1 MKSMW
6 SFVAL
11 SLIAG
16 GGAMAQSFDI
26 PGRSTTI
33 PDPQP
38 DWIFIGPGLV
48 DVGAD
53 QFIGNVS
60 LGGSGLGAARL
71 RVARDGSEIYAAES
85 FRTRGNRGERTDA
98 VTIFEPSALS
108 VSGEVIIP
116 PKIAPMSP
124 VDGVNALSD
133 DGRFLA
139 VFNLTPAQSV
149 SIVDTTTREFVGE
162 ITTPG
167 CSLVFGAGDLRFL
180 MICAN
185 GDLLN
190 VELNSDGTERRK
202 ARVQGFFDPEQ
213 DPLREN
219 AVRYRD
225 QWIFVSF
232 AGIAHTVD
240 VSGEPEFSE
249 TWPMLVRRDQ
259 RDDWQIAGRQ
269 NLAVHEG
276 SGRLYSIVRQSAEPL
291 DDPADFDGHEIWVY
305 DIESQERIDRF
316 EAIPERESAGGGG
329 GGIGSTTG
337 DGAVGIVVTQGLNPL
352 LVTIGGGGVSV
363 RDAMTGDY
371 IHETLQNAP
380 GDGSLTLMLQ

>member
-1 MKSMW
+1 MKSHHW
-6 SFVAL
+6 RIAL
-11 SLIAG
+11 TALAAG
-16 GGAMAQSFDI
+16 TVSAQTFDI
-26 PGRSTTI
+26 PGQSATL
-33 PDPQP
+33 PAPQA
-38 DWIFIGPGLV
+38 DWVFVGPGLI
-48 DVGAD
+48 DAGED
-53 QFIGNVS
+53 RFIGNVS
-60 LGGSGLGAARL
+60 LGGSGLGAARV
-71 RVARDGSEIYAAES
+71 RIARDGSEIYAAES

-124 VDGVNALSD
+124 VDGVTALTD

-139 VFNLTPAQSV
+139 VFNLTPAQSI

-167 CSLVFGAGDLRFL
+167 CSLVFGAGDLRYL
-180 MICAN
+180 MICSN

-219 AVRYRD
+219 GVRYRD

-240 VSGEPEFSE
+240 VSGDPELADS
-249 TWPMLVRRDQ
+249 WPMLSGRDQ
-259 RDDWQIAGRQ
+259 RDDWHIAGRQ

-276 SGRLYSIVRQSAEPL
+276 SGRLYSIVRQSEEPL

-305 DIESQERIDRF
+305 DIEEHERIDRF
-316 EAIPERESAGGGG
+316 EAIPERESAGAGG

-337 DGAVGIVVTQGLNPL
+337 DGANGIVVTQGLNPL

-363 RDAMTGDY
+363 RNATNGEY

-380 GDGSLTLMLQ
+380 SEGSLALMLQ

>member
-1 MKSMW
+1 MKSHLW
-6 SFVAL
+6 RIAL
-11 SLIAG
+11 TALAAG
-16 GGAMAQSFDI
+16 TVSAQTFDI
-26 PGRSTTI
+26 PGQSATL
-33 PDPQP
+33 PAPQA
-38 DWIFIGPGLV
+38 DWVFIGPGLI
-48 DVGAD
+48 DAGAD
-53 QFIGNVS
+53 RFIGNVS
-60 LGGSGLGAARL
+60 LGGSGLGAARV

-124 VDGVNALSD
+124 VDGVTALTD

-139 VFNLTPAQSV
+139 VFNLTPAQSI

-167 CSLVFGAGDLRFL
+167 CSLVFGAGDLRYL
-180 MICAN
+180 MICSN

-219 AVRYRD
+219 GVRYRD

-240 VSGEPEFSE
+240 VSGDPEFADS
-249 TWPMLVRRDQ
+249 WPMLSGRDQ
-259 RDDWQIAGRQ
+259 RNDWHIAGRQ
-269 NLAVHEG
+269 NLAVHAG
-276 SGRLYSIVRQSAEPL
+276 SGRLYSIVRQSEEPL

-305 DIESQERIDRF
+305 DIERQERIDRF
-316 EAIPERESAGGGG
+316 EAIPERESAGAGG

-337 DGAVGIVVTQGLNPL
+337 DGANGIVVTQGLNPL

-363 RDAMTGDY
+363 RNATNGEY

-380 GDGSLTLMLQ
+380 SEGSLALMLQ